1 MSSDDQTKRGIRVLW
16 FHPAGTVGGASI
28 SLTELLKPLVTN
40 VKISGTIVTPAGSAA
55 NRFAE
60 LGLEVL
66 TAPGLSQCDNTR
78 FGRYTGLRW
87 LILLRELFFLP
98 SSLRMLLALRKRRAE
113 FDLIHLNEITLLPLG
128 VLAKRLLR
136 LPLVVHIRSLQP
148 STKDIRTRMIDRLLM
163 HNADAVIAIDESV
176 RRTLPVEL
184 SVQVIHN
191 VLQVDSTTKLVEV
204 DDTQTF
210 RVAMVGGLL
219 KLKGVYEF
227 VEAARIC
234 KQRGLPAKF
243 VIAGENVRELC
254 GLKGWLLAKF
264 GFSRDVRTDLERMIR
279 DYALEEMVE
288 LKGFVRCVTDLY
300 RSVDLLCFPSH
311 LNAAGRPVFE
321 AAFFGVPSVVAVE
334 DPPADSL
341 IHGVSGLAIPARDP
355 AALADAI
362 TSLCLDRSCCRRMG
376 EAARR
381 LAEENYSPT
390 VNAERL
396 YAAYKKTSG
405 HG

>member
-191 VLQVDSTTKLVEV
+191 VLQVDKIGRASCRE
-204 DDTQTF
+204 
-210 RVAMVGGLL
+210 RV
-219 KLKGVYEF
+219 
-227 VEAARIC
+227 
-234 KQRGLPAKF
+234 
-243 VIAGENVRELC
+243 
-254 GLKGWLLAKF
+254 
-264 GFSRDVRTDLERMIR
+264 
-279 DYALEEMVE
+279 
-288 LKGFVRCVTDLY
+288 
-300 RSVDLLCFPSH
+300 
-311 LNAAGRPVFE
+311 
-321 AAFFGVPSVVAVE
+321 
-334 DPPADSL
+334 
-341 IHGVSGLAIPARDP
+341 
-355 AALADAI
+355 
-362 TSLCLDRSCCRRMG
+362 
-376 EAARR
+376 
-381 LAEENYSPT
+381 
-390 VNAERL
+390 
-396 YAAYKKTSG
+396 
-405 HG
+405 